1 MVTISI
7 WKMSHIGGRS
17 FVEVICE
24 KYSPENFPYRRGMC
38 IGIHTSAG
46 PQGSPMKA
54 RLNLPTILV
63 LDGCGITTAGKE
75 SDIAAFCSHV
85 SELDLSDNNLQDWYE
100 ISKIVSNLAKLTF
113 LNLTSNPLIEASLDS
128 ACAASFSRIQR
139 LVLNNTKVSWET
151 VHILLQ
157 ELSGL
162 EELFLCFNN
171 YRTVSLSSCSYPSLR
186 LLHITDNNL
195 TDWAEVHKLGQMFPG
210 LDTLILA
217 NNNLTSITDSQG
229 TLARLFQNLRSINL
243 HNSGLNSWDDIDK
256 LKAFPKLEEVRLLG
270 IPLLQSYSEEERRK
284 LIIAR
289 LPSVTVLNGS
299 KVAGERIDAE
309 RFFIRYH
316 INHPDEE
323 LPDRQLYKT
332 FVRIWINSPFCY
344 VQHGNRPFELLYQFG
359 TRSSDSETPK
369 VDDGGSPEIHLSI
382 TFPFFAM
389 GQRSLHVNNNGVISF
404 NVQVSQF
411 TPEAFPLSDG
421 RSFIAPFWAD
431 VHNGIKGNVY
441 YRESTDPSIL
451 QRATKD
457 IRKNFKDQNAFS
469 ATWVFIATWYKVTFY
484 GGSSTTPVNTFQCV
498 LITDERTS
506 FAMFNYADIY
516 WTTGTASGG
525 DPLTGVG
532 GSAAQAGF
540 NGGDN
545 SHFFSLP
552 TSRTSEMMNIEETSN
567 VNFPGRWIFR
577 IDGDTI
583 DPSNGCSLNGQFFR
597 RGDVFWAEEKCQTKC
612 RCLDLENR
620 LLCQNL
626 SCGQLEQCHSVDGVY
641 RCLPEQTASCV
652 VFGDPHYHTF
662 DGSLFHFQGTCSYI
676 LSKPCL
682 EGDHLPSFSIES
694 TNENRVGG
702 AVSWLR
708 SIKVKVYSHSIV
720 ILRGNRGQ
728 VLVRTQLRSPN
739 GAQVC
744 GNFNNYPG
752 DDTLLPGGV
761 PWRSVAEL
769 GPAWQVE
776 PSAWACHHGDCA
788 PNCSSC
794 EPHSESAFSSHR
806 YCGVMNQTDG
816 PFRDCRSV
824 LEPSGFISSCVYD
837 LCAHADNFSST
848 ILCQAIQAYALSC
861 QAVGITIG
869 RWRSRTFC
877 ALPCPERSHYEVCTS
892 SCPASC
898 TDLISPLYCTRP
910 CTEGCQCDAG
920 YVLSGNVCVPL
931 EECGCEFNERYYS
944 FKTKFWANDD
954 CTLRCL
960 CEGPGEVLCMNET
973 CSKGEFCLVENGI
986 RGCYPKRAAVCTVS
1000 RNNGLQT
1007 FDGASFD
1014 FRDEYAYTLLKIC
1027 GSNSYN
1033 LSHFEIKLGR
1043 KKMVNGSWIKSLTIN
1058 FPDHEIKIGDSEN
1071 IIKVN
1076 AFAISLPFMHSSG
1089 KLKIYRNGND
1099 TTVELDNSF
1108 QILYSSEDRVNLTL
1122 STAYY
1127 NHTCGLCGYFNG
1139 NPTDDFRKAN
1149 GKVTENAAEFVDNWK
1164 TFADD
1169 MTCNGQCE
1177 ELYTVCTNEDLILYQ
1192 GISLCGI
1199 INDPHNSSFLN
1210 CHEVVNPS
1218 PFFRSC
1224 LYSMCLNGGNIT
1236 SLCSSLQA
1244 YADACIGAKV
1254 TQTNWRSSTFCPLPC
1269 PDHSHFAECTSAC
1282 PMTCV
1287 SLEQD
1292 VECTLPCV
1300 EGCQCDQ
1307 GFVLKDGHCIPKSH
1321 CGCVYEGLEV
1331 RTNETFWLDR
1341 DCQTRCY
1348 CNGSDNAVYCESASC
1363 RLDEFC
1369 SEGADLFSC
1378 LPRTEAVCIVSGY
1391 SHLYTF
1397 DTLAYDL
1404 QSTCSHIISTVSAS
1418 SPHLPH
1424 FLVQAENEDR
1434 NTSLA
1439 LWLHQVEVKVYGYN
1453 ISASKAYKHTVMV
1466 NNERVNLPL
1475 RLGHGEVNL
1484 YSFGLFLIL
1493 ETDFGLRVI
1502 YDWNMFLTVT
1512 VPRIFFNLTR
1522 GLCGQFNGDPA
1533 DDLETPDGEIVA
1545 DLLEFAE
1552 SWMVARTA
1560 FCELGCH
1567 RVCPSCEQVLNL
1579 PVDVLQL
1586 CALIVSKDN
1595 VFSHCHAKVNPT
1607 FFYHNCIF
1615 DSCIDRGD
1623 RQTACNWLQ
1632 NYGSSCQAQGV
1643 VLPGWRNLTMCMI
1656 NCPANSHYE
1665 SCMSVCQPG
1674 CGTSKTHE
1682 DCSSYCMEGCQCNDG
1697 FLLNGRMC
1705 ILPQDC
1711 GCVADDNYYEPGQFF
1726 WNTNCSKHC
1735 RCMGRNMVQCDSRQ
1749 CKSEESCSIQNGIR
1763 GCYSKKDASCI
1774 AAGGGIFQTFD
1785 GAFLRFPAACSF
1797 VLSTICHKLPDISF
1811 QLIVNFD
1818 KWSSPNMTVISP
1830 VYLYINEEQILISG
1844 NTVQVNGTTVT
1855 IPVATGLTKIST
1867 AEGFLTIDTVQGI
1880 QIQYNWFNLLS
1891 IRMGERL
1898 QNKVCGLCGNFN
1910 GNPNDD
1916 DLSSRGKPAQ
1926 TVLELAKSWKTNG
1939 MQNSC
1944 DEDQYTALSLTCDNQ
1959 DIIQLQNEG
1968 SCLKLT
1974 EMKGFFQPCF
1984 GFINPMPFYS
1994 SCGLDTCYWDERSQI
2009 CSSLAAYGEACRS
2022 RGILSTD
2029 WIRRENCS
2037 ELIEDPCAGGICTN
2051 YSLCRQGNG
2060 DLCGCPEKPS
2070 LDGDDIVQADVVCK
2084 YSQMQVYVSKC
2095 RLYQLGFERED
2106 VRINDI
2112 HCVGSE
2118 GDDFIAFHINNT
2130 NHNCGNIVKTNE
2142 THIMYINTVWIES
2155 LNNTGNVITRDRVIN
2170 VEFSCAYELDLKVS
2184 LETVV
2189 RPMLSVV
2196 NLTLPTKEGSF
2207 ITKMA
2212 LYKNSS
2218 YKFPYREGEVTL
2230 TTRDVLYIGVFV
2242 EGADSTHLILIINQ
2256 CWATPSRNP
2265 KDRLRYMIIEQ
2276 GCPNSKDS
2284 TIEMEENGVSL
2295 TCRFHLVVFKFI
2307 GDYEEVHLHCDVT
2320 LCDSDTSNCR
2330 VTCPTNNRR
2339 LSNED
2344 WPLPKEQILSVGPI
2358 RRRAADWCEKDNG
2371 GCEQICTSQ
2380 VEHAVCSCT
2389 TGFLHWDGKHCRALS
2404 ACSEPV
2410 ILPALLVM
2418 TQLFCWI
2425 LINTQNLKP

>member
-1 MVTISI
+1 MDAFKAKLDKCMKEKGIEGYATMFDCSKRKAEMEEITRLIGKTRMKGKSYFDKESHISI
-7 WKMSHIGGRS
+7 YLVFFSCRIMIRS
-17 FVEVICE
+17 SLALRV
-24 KYSPENFPYRRGMC
+24 YSF
-38 IGIHTSAG
+38 
-46 PQGSPMKA
+46 
-54 RLNLPTILV
+54 
-63 LDGCGITTAGKE
+63 
-75 SDIAAFCSHV
+75 
-85 SELDLSDNNLQDWYE
+85 
-100 ISKIVSNLAKLTF
+100 LTV
-113 LNLTSNPLIEASLDS
+113 A
-128 ACAASFSRIQR
+128 
-139 LVLNNTKVSWET
+139 
-151 VHILLQ
+151 LLC
-157 ELSGL
+157 L
-162 EELFLCFNN
+162 
-171 YRTVSLSSCSYPSLR
+171 
-186 LLHITDNNL
+186 
-195 TDWAEVHKLGQMFPG
+195 
-210 LDTLILA
+210 
-217 NNNLTSITDSQG
+217 
-229 TLARLFQNLRSINL
+229 
-243 HNSGLNSWDDIDK
+243 
-256 LKAFPKLEEVRLLG
+256 
-270 IPLLQSYSEEERRK
+270 
-284 LIIAR
+284 
-289 LPSVTVLNGS
+289 
-299 KVAGERIDAE
+299 
-309 RFFIRYH
+309 
-316 INHPDEE
+316 
-323 LPDRQLYKT
+323 
-332 FVRIWINSPFCY
+332 
-344 VQHGNRPFELLYQFG
+344 ELLYQFG
-359 TRSSDSETPK
+359 TRNMDSETPK
-369 VDDGGSPEIHLSI
+369 VDDGGSPEIPLSI

-441 YRESTDPSIL
+441 YRQSTEPSIL

-457 IRKNFKDQNAFS
+457 IRKSFKDQTSFS

-484 GGSSTTPVNTFQCV
+484 GGSSTTPMNTFQCV

-540 NGGDN
+540 NGGDT

-577 IDGDTI
+577 IDGETI
-583 DPSNGCSLNGQFFR
+583 DPSSGCSLKGQFFR
-597 RGDVFWAEEKCQTKC
+597 RGDVFWMDEKCQTKC
-612 RCLDLENR
+612 RCLDLGNSIH
-620 LLCQNL
+620 CQNL
-626 SCGQLEQCHSVDGVY
+626 SCGNFEQCHSVDGIY
-641 RCLPEQTASCV
+641 RCVPVQTASCV

-662 DGSLFHFQGTCSYI
+662 DGYLYHFQGTCSYI
-676 LSKPCL
+676 LSKPCWEL
-682 EGDHLPSFSIES
+682 ENLPNFSIEAK
-694 TNENRVGG
+694 NENRVGTT
-702 AVSWLR
+702 VSWLR
-708 SIKVKVYSHSIV
+708 NVKVNVYSHNIV
-720 ILRGNRGQ
+720 IPRGNVGQ
-728 VLVRTQLRSPN
+728 VMVDGITATLPVQLEMGAIKVYRSGVATAVETDFGLFLTFDGEHYASISLPSSYLN
-739 GAQVC
+739 NTCGLC
-744 GNFNNYPG
+744 GNFNNNPA
-752 DDTLLPGGV
+752 DDNLLPDGTL
-761 PWRSVAEL
+761 SDSLAEL
-769 GPAWQVE
+769 GTAWQADG
-776 PSAWACHHGDCA
+776 PDWFCKHDCA
-788 PNCSSC
+788 ENCSVC
-794 EPHSESAFSSHR
+794 DPHTESIYYR
-806 YCGVMNQTDG
+806 PDYCGIMNRSDG
-816 PFRDCRSV
+816 SFRDCHSV
-824 LEPSGFISSCVYD
+824 VDPMGFLISCVYD
-837 LCAHADNFSST
+837 MCADPNNLT
-848 ILCQAIQAYALSC
+848 TLCQAIQAYALSC
-861 QAVGITIG
+861 QAVGITVG
-869 RWRSRTFC
+869 PWRSRTFC
-877 ALPCPERSHYEVCTS
+877 ALPCPEWSHYEMCTS
-892 SCPASC
+892 SCPATC

-910 CTEGCQCDAG
+910 CTEGCQCDEG
-920 YVLSGNVCVPL
+920 YVLSGNNCVPL

-944 FKTKFWANDD
+944 FKTKFWATED

-960 CEGPGEVLCMNET
+960 CEGHGEVLCVNET
-973 CSKGEFCLVENGI
+973 CPKGEFCLVEYGI
-986 RGCYPKRAAVCTVS
+986 LGCYPKRAAVCTVS
-1000 RNNGLQT
+1000 RKNGLQT
-1007 FDGASFD
+1007 FDGVSFD

-1033 LSHFEIKLGR
+1033 LSHFEINLGR
-1043 KKMVNGSWIKSLTIN
+1043 KKMVNGSWIKSLTIK
-1058 FPDHEIKIGDSEN
+1058 FPDHEIKIGGSEN

-1099 TTVELDNSF
+1099 TMVELNSSF
-1108 QILYSSEDRVNLTL
+1108 QILYSSEDRINLTL

-1127 NHTCGLCGYFNG
+1127 NNTCGLCGYFNG

-1199 INDPHNSSFLN
+1199 INDPTNSSFLN

-1224 LYSMCLNGGNIT
+1224 LYTMCLNGGNIT
-1236 SLCSSLQA
+1236 ALCSSLQA
-1244 YADACIGAKV
+1244 YADACIGAEV
-1254 TQTNWRSSTFCPLPC
+1254 TQANWRSSMFCPLPC
-1269 PDHSHFAECTSAC
+1269 PENSHFAECTSAC
-1282 PMTCV
+1282 PMTCL
-1287 SLEQD
+1287 SLEDD
-1292 VECTLPCV
+1292 VDCNLPCV

-1307 GFVLKDGHCIPKSH
+1307 GFALKDGHCIPKSH
-1321 CGCVYEGLEV
+1321 CGCVYEGLDV
-1331 RTNETFWLDR
+1331 RTNETFWVGR
-1341 DCQTRCY
+1341 DCQVRCY
-1348 CNGSDNAVYCESASC
+1348 CNGSDNALHCESGSC
-1363 RLDEFC
+1363 RVDEFC
-1369 SEGADLFSC
+1369 SEGNELYYC
-1378 LPRTEAVCIVSGY
+1378 VPRSEAICIVSGY
-1391 SHLYTF
+1391 SHYYTF

-1404 QSTCSHIISTVSAS
+1404 QSTCSHIISTVAPG

-1424 FLVQAENEDR
+1424 FLVRTKNEDR

-1439 LWLHQVEVKVYGYN
+1439 LWLHEVEIKVHGYN
-1453 ISASKAYKHTVMV
+1453 ISASKGYKHTVMV
-1466 NNERVNLPL
+1466 NKERIYLPL
-1475 RLGHGEVNL
+1475 KLGRGQVNL
-1484 YSFGLFLIL
+1484 YSFGIYLVL
-1493 ETDFGLRVI
+1493 ESDFGLKVM
-1502 YDWNMFLTVT
+1502 YDWNTFLSVT
-1512 VPRIFFNLTR
+1512 VPRTFFNSTR

-1533 DDLETPDGEIVA
+1533 DDLQTADGRIA
-1545 DLLEFAE
+1545 RNMLEFAE
-1552 SWMVARTA
+1552 SWMVGRTS
-1560 FCELGCH
+1560 FCELGCD
-1567 RVCPSCEQVLNL
+1567 RVCPACEQVLSL
-1579 PVDVLQL
+1579 PVDMLQL
-1586 CALIVSKDN
+1586 CALIVSKYDI
-1595 VFSHCHAKVNPT
+1595 FSRCHGKVNPT

-1615 DSCIDRGD
+1615 DSCIDRGN

-1643 VLPGWRNLTMCMI
+1643 QLHGWRNTTMCMI
-1656 NCPANSHYE
+1656 NCPINSHYE
-1665 SCMSVCQPG
+1665 NCMSVCQPG
-1674 CGTSKTHE
+1674 CATFKAHR
-1682 DCSSYCMEGCQCNDG
+1682 DCNHYCIEGCQCNDG
-1697 FLLNGRMC
+1697 FLLNGRTC

-1711 GCVADDNYYEPGQFF
+1711 GCVADDKYYEPGQFF

-1749 CKSEESCSIQNGIR
+1749 CKSEESCSLRNGIR
-1763 GCYSKKDASCI
+1763 GCYSNKGSYCI

-1811 QLIVNFD
+1811 QLIINFD

-1830 VYLYINEEQILISG
+1830 VYLYINEEQILITG

-1867 AEGFLTIDTVQGI
+1867 AEGFLIIDTVQGI

-1916 DLSSRGKPAQ
+1916 DLSSRGKPAKNI
-1926 TVLELAKSWKTNG
+1926 LELAKSWKTNG

-1944 DEDQYTALSLTCDNQ
+1944 DEDQYAALSLTCDNQ

-1968 SCLKLT
+1968 KCLKLT
-1974 EMKGFFQPCF
+1974 EMKGFFQPCY
-1984 GFINPMPFYS
+1984 GFINPMPFYK
-1994 SCGLDTCYWDERSQI
+1994 SCGLDTCYWDEKSQI

-2037 ELIEDPCAGGICTN
+2037 ELIDDPCAGGICTN

-2060 DLCGCPEKPS
+2060 DLCGCPEEPS
-2070 LDGDDIVQADVVCK
+2070 PDSGKYDIVQADVVCK
-2084 YSQMQVYVSKC
+2084 YSQMEVYISKC

-2106 VRINDI
+2106 VRINDF

-2142 THIMYINTVWIES
+2142 THVMYINTVWIES

-2189 RPMLSVV
+2189 RPVLSVV
-2196 NLTLPTKEGSF
+2196 NLTLPTKEGNF

-2242 EGADSTHLILIINQ
+2242 EGADSTQLILIINR

-2265 KDRLRYMIIEQ
+2265 KDRLRYMIIEH

-2295 TCRFHLVVFKFI
+2295 TCRFHIVVFKFI
-2307 GDYEEVHLHCDVT
+2307 GDYDEVHLHCDVT
-2320 LCDSDTSNCR
+2320 LCDSDINNCR
-2330 VTCPTNNRR
+2330 VTCPPNSRR
-2339 LSNED
+2339 FSND
-2344 WPLPKEQILSVGPI
+2344 NWSPSKDQILSVGPI
-2358 RRRAADWCEKDNG
+2358 RRRAADWCEEDNG

-2380 VEHAVCSCT
+2380 VEHAVCSCI

-2404 ACSEPV
+2404 ACSEPA
-2410 ILPALLVM
+2410 ILPMLLVA
-2418 TQLFCWI
+2418 TQIFGWL
-2425 LINTQNLKP
+2425 LTNAQNPKL

>member
-1 MVTISI
+1 MLILNCRLFISDLLQI
-7 WKMSHIGGRS
+7 
-17 FVEVICE
+17 
-24 KYSPENFPYRRGMC
+24 
-38 IGIHTSAG
+38 
-46 PQGSPMKA
+46 
-54 RLNLPTILV
+54 
-63 LDGCGITTAGKE
+63 
-75 SDIAAFCSHV
+75 SDI
-85 SELDLSDNNLQDWYE
+85 L
-100 ISKIVSNLAKLTF
+100 IRTF
-113 LNLTSNPLIEASLDS
+113 L
-128 ACAASFSRIQR
+128 F
-139 LVLNNTKVSWET
+139 
-151 VHILLQ
+151 
-157 ELSGL
+157 
-162 EELFLCFNN
+162 
-171 YRTVSLSSCSYPSLR
+171 SLSNVWEFK
-186 LLHITDNNL
+186 LH
-195 TDWAEVHKLGQMFPG
+195 PG
-210 LDTLILA
+210 PLYTQHPI
-217 NNNLTSITDSQG
+217 
-229 TLARLFQNLRSINL
+229 
-243 HNSGLNSWDDIDK
+243 HNS
-256 LKAFPKLEEVRLLG
+256 
-270 IPLLQSYSEEERRK
+270 RR
-284 LIIAR
+284 
-289 LPSVTVLNGS
+289 N
-299 KVAGERIDAE
+299 
-309 RFFIRYH
+309 
-316 INHPDEE
+316 
-323 LPDRQLYKT
+323 PDRRTFAEKQL
-332 FVRIWINSPFCY
+332 RIMIPSCLALLIYCFLTMACNGVLCL
-344 VQHGNRPFELLYQFG
+344 ELLYQFG

-369 VDDGGSPEIHLSI
+369 VDDGGSPEIPLSI

-457 IRKNFKDQNAFS
+457 IRKNFKDQNSFS

-545 SHFFSLP
+545 NHFFSLP

-694 TNENRVGG
+694 TNENRVGS

-708 SIKVKVYSHSIV
+708 SIK
-720 ILRGNRGQ
+720 
-728 VLVRTQLRSPN
+728 
-739 GAQVC
+739 
-744 GNFNNYPG
+744 
-752 DDTLLPGGV
+752 
-761 PWRSVAEL
+761 
-769 GPAWQVE
+769 
-776 PSAWACHHGDCA
+776 
-788 PNCSSC
+788 
-794 EPHSESAFSSHR
+794 
-806 YCGVMNQTDG
+806 
-816 PFRDCRSV
+816 
-824 LEPSGFISSCVYD
+824 
-837 LCAHADNFSST
+837 
-848 ILCQAIQAYALSC
+848 
-861 QAVGITIG
+861 
-869 RWRSRTFC
+869 
-877 ALPCPERSHYEVCTS
+877 
-892 SCPASC
+892 
-898 TDLISPLYCTRP
+898 
-910 CTEGCQCDAG
+910 
-920 YVLSGNVCVPL
+920 
-931 EECGCEFNERYYS
+931 CGCEFNERYYS

-1076 AFAISLPFMHSSG
+1076 AFAISLPFIHSSG

-1099 TTVELDNSF
+1099 TMVELDNSF

-1192 GISLCGI
+1192 EISLCGI
-1199 INDPHNSSFLN
+1199 INDPTNSSFLN

-1292 VECTLPCV
+1292 VVCTLPCV

-1378 LPRTEAVCIVSGY
+1378 LPRTEAVCIMSGY

-1404 QSTCSHIISTVSAS
+1404 QSTCSHIISTVSPS

-1512 VPRIFFNLTR
+1512 VPRIFFNFTQ

-1545 DLLEFAE
+1545 NLLEFAE

-1595 VFSHCHAKVNPT
+1595 IFSHCHAKVNPT

-1643 VLPGWRNLTMCMI
+1643 VLPSWRNLTMC
-1656 NCPANSHYE
+1656 
-1665 SCMSVCQPG
+1665 
-1674 CGTSKTHE
+1674 SKSQRHRHLLT
-1682 DCSSYCMEGCQCNDG
+1682 
-1697 FLLNGRMC
+1697 FL
-1705 ILPQDC
+1705 
-1711 GCVADDNYYEPGQFF
+1711 A
-1726 WNTNCSKHC
+1726 SKLFH
-1735 RCMGRNMVQCDSRQ
+1735 
-1749 CKSEESCSIQNGIR
+1749 
-1763 GCYSKKDASCI
+1763 
-1774 AAGGGIFQTFD
+1774 
-1785 GAFLRFPAACSF
+1785 
-1797 VLSTICHKLPDISF
+1797 
-1811 QLIVNFD
+1811 
-1818 KWSSPNMTVISP
+1818 
-1830 VYLYINEEQILISG
+1830 
-1844 NTVQVNGTTVT
+1844 
-1855 IPVATGLTKIST
+1855 
-1867 AEGFLTIDTVQGI
+1867 
-1880 QIQYNWFNLLS
+1880 
-1891 IRMGERL
+1891 
-1898 QNKVCGLCGNFN
+1898 
-1910 GNPNDD
+1910 
-1916 DLSSRGKPAQ
+1916 
-1926 TVLELAKSWKTNG
+1926 
-1939 MQNSC
+1939 
-1944 DEDQYTALSLTCDNQ
+1944 
-1959 DIIQLQNEG
+1959 
-1968 SCLKLT
+1968 LT
-1974 EMKGFFQPCF
+1974 E
-1984 GFINPMPFYS
+1984 
-1994 SCGLDTCYWDERSQI
+1994 
-2009 CSSLAAYGEACRS
+2009 
-2022 RGILSTD
+2022 
-2029 WIRRENCS
+2029 
-2037 ELIEDPCAGGICTN
+2037 
-2051 YSLCRQGNG
+2051 
-2060 DLCGCPEKPS
+2060 
-2070 LDGDDIVQADVVCK
+2070 
-2084 YSQMQVYVSKC
+2084 
-2095 RLYQLGFERED
+2095 
-2106 VRINDI
+2106 
-2112 HCVGSE
+2112 
-2118 GDDFIAFHINNT
+2118 
-2130 NHNCGNIVKTNE
+2130 
-2142 THIMYINTVWIES
+2142 
-2155 LNNTGNVITRDRVIN
+2155 
-2170 VEFSCAYELDLKVS
+2170 
-2184 LETVV
+2184 
-2189 RPMLSVV
+2189 
-2196 NLTLPTKEGSF
+2196 
-2207 ITKMA
+2207 
-2212 LYKNSS
+2212 
-2218 YKFPYREGEVTL
+2218 
-2230 TTRDVLYIGVFV
+2230 
-2242 EGADSTHLILIINQ
+2242 
-2256 CWATPSRNP
+2256 
-2265 KDRLRYMIIEQ
+2265 
-2276 GCPNSKDS
+2276 
-2284 TIEMEENGVSL
+2284 
-2295 TCRFHLVVFKFI
+2295 
-2307 GDYEEVHLHCDVT
+2307 
-2320 LCDSDTSNCR
+2320 
-2330 VTCPTNNRR
+2330 
-2339 LSNED
+2339 
-2344 WPLPKEQILSVGPI
+2344 
-2358 RRRAADWCEKDNG
+2358 
-2371 GCEQICTSQ
+2371 
-2380 VEHAVCSCT
+2380 
-2389 TGFLHWDGKHCRALS
+2389 
-2404 ACSEPV
+2404 
-2410 ILPALLVM
+2410 
-2418 TQLFCWI
+2418 
-2425 LINTQNLKP
+2425 